1 VTIRRV
7 HHLNFLVRDLD
18 AAVTRYARAL
28 GLQAEHRDELPGR
41 GVRTARF
48 RVGETWIVLVQP
60 TADGEPMRHL
70 ETHGEGFF
78 LVSYEVDDLEA
89 AAAQARAAGLSTTSP
104 APRTGLDGWR
114 VIDLDADGMDG
125 VVVQLLQDPRRGTE
139 P

>member
-1 VTIRRV
+1 MTIRRV

-18 AAVTRYARAL
+18 AAVARYARAL
-28 GLQAEHRDELPGR
+28 GLQAELRDELPGR

-60 TADGEPMRHL
+60 TADGEPMHYL

-89 AAAQARAAGLSTTSP
+89 AVAQARAAGLLTTSP

-114 VIDLDADGMDG
+114 VIDLEAGDMGG
-125 VVVQLLQDPRRGTE
+125 VVVQLLQDPGRSTE